1 MPAASDRDRHPYS
14 AAEMAALSDDELVAA
29 IARSEEVRR
38 LGRER
43 SGRLLA
49 ELHSRRQLSWPAI
62 SRLTGIRQTT
72 AYELA
77 QPYIVPDDGLEQ
89 PLT

>member
-1 MPAASDRDRHPYS
+1 
-14 AAEMAALSDDELVAA
+14 MAALTDEQLVEA

-38 LGRER
+38 RGRAR
-43 SGRLLA
+43 TGRLLA
-49 ELHSRRQLSWPAI
+49 ELHRRGQLSWPAI

-77 QPYIVPDDGLEQ
+77 QPYLAPDDGPER
-89 PLT
+89 PTT